1 MGTPVQ
7 DVALH
12 YLAMLEDLT
21 KEVVALRVTL
31 ALEAE
36 DFPNWR
42 EEVERQRTACADR
55 VHDLFAS
62 SRALA
67 GEAPAENPPL
77 KGIHLVVRRVVDSV
91 LAGDDLD
98 TP

>member
-7 DVALH
+7 DVALS
-12 YLAMLEDLT
+12 YLAMLEDLAT
-21 KEVVALRVTL
+21 EVVALRVTL

-36 DFPNWR
+36 GFPNWR
-42 EEVERQRTACADR
+42 DEVEKQRTACVQKVR
-55 VHDLFAS
+55 DLFAP

-67 GEAPAENPPL
+67 GETHSESPRP

-91 LAGDDLD
+91 LTEDDSD
-98 TP
+98 NP